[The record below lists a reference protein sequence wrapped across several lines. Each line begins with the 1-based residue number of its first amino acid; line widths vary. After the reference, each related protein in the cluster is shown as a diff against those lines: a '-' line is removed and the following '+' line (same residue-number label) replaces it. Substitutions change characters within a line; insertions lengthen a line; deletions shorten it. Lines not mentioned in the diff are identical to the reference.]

1 MSSENVQH
9 KMGSGR
15 EQTRA
20 GEGKWSRS
28 MYRISERMF
37 YQVVTDGF
45 VLKKSSELAG
55 ELRGRGGICLIQCVQ
70 ERGNE

>member
-1 MSSENVQH
+1 MQVRESGAAQCT
-9 KMGSGR
+9 GSV
-15 EQTRA
+15 
-20 GEGKWSRS
+20 
-28 MYRISERMF
+28 RMF

-55 ELRGRGGICLIQCVQ
+55 ELRGRGGICLIQCMQ